1 MNNHLSAP
9 RTLQELTERLQA
21 DFADMPPQ
29 FQIGAR
35 YLLNNPSAVPI
46 SSMRKIAQ
54 QAGVQPAT
62 LVRLAQS
69 LGYQG
74 WVGLKEVFVQS
85 LHVSGHGYTRQ
96 ARQVVRRRNQPD
108 RMAKAVEAQAHNVQ
122 RLLELNAGR
131 IEQAVDILVKAR
143 RVYVAGF
150 RASYASAFTFHYLYR
165 FFRPSVTMM
174 RSEAGTF
181 EMELRTLRTGDVI
194 VLIAF
199 APYSQEVVRVYE
211 TARKTGCKILSI
223 CDSPVA
229 PIALEADCNL
239 LFSTEM
245 PSFFPSCTASV
256 ALVELLVE
264 QVLART
270 GRRALSGLEHAETQ
284 LEQIGAYWSKQ
295 DIPEQ
300 GGGANGTSEDSDL

>member
-1 MNNHLSAP
+1 MRDVYLRDAMNMSSLAP
-9 RTLQELTERLQA
+9 GSLQELTERLQA
-21 DFADMPPQ
+21 DFAEMPPQ

-35 YLLNNPSAVPI
+35 YLLNNPSEVPV

-69 LGYQG
+69 LGYSG
-74 WVGLKEVFVQS
+74 WTGLKDIFVRS
-85 LHVSGHGYTRQ
+85 LHADGHAYAFQ
-96 ARQVVRRRNQPD
+96 ARQVMRHRNQPD
-108 RMAKAVEAQAHNVQ
+108 RVAKAIEAQAHNVR
-122 RLLELNAGR
+122 RLAELNGGR
-131 IEQAVDILVKAR
+131 MKQAVDMLVKAR

-181 EMELRTLRTGDVI
+181 EMELRTLRPGDVI

-199 APYSQEVVRVYE
+199 APYSQEIVQVYE
-211 TARKTGCKILSI
+211 AARKTGCKILSL
-223 CDSPVA
+223 CDSAVA

-239 LFSTEM
+239 LFTTDM

-256 ALVELLVE
+256 ALVEVLVE

-270 GRRALSGLEHAETQ
+270 GHRAISGLEHAETQ
-284 LEQIGAYWSKQ
+284 LHQIGAYWKKQ
-295 DIPEQ
+295 E
-300 GGGANGTSEDSDL
+300 

>member
-1 MNNHLSAP
+1 MDQLAP
-9 RTLQELTERLQA
+9 RSLQELTERLQA
-21 DFADMPPQ
+21 DFVDMPPQ

-35 YLLNNPSAVPI
+35 YLLDNPSEVPV

-54 QAGVQPAT
+54 KAGVQPAT

-69 LGYQG
+69 LGYKG
-74 WVGLKEVFVQS
+74 WTGLKDVFVHS
-85 LHVSGHGYTRQ
+85 LHAKSHAYALQ
-96 ARQVVRRRNQPD
+96 ARRVVRRRNQPD
-108 RMAKAVEAQAHNVQ
+108 RMAKAVQAQALNVQ
-122 RLLELNAGR
+122 KLTELNGDR
-131 IEQAVDILVKAR
+131 MKRAVDILVKAR

-181 EMELRTLRTGDVI
+181 EMELRTLRSGDVI

-199 APYSQEVVRVYE
+199 APYSQEIVQVYE
-211 TARKTGCKILSI
+211 AARKTGCKILSL

-256 ALVELLVE
+256 ALVEVLVE

-270 GRRALSGLEHAETQ
+270 GRRAISGLEHAETQ
-284 LEQIGAYWSKQ
+284 LEQIGAYWTK
-295 DIPEQ
+295 ENKE
-300 GGGANGTSEDSDL
+300 NGK

>member
-1 MNNHLSAP
+1 MDQLAP
-9 RTLQELTERLQA
+9 RSLQELTERLQA
-21 DFADMPPQ
+21 DFVDMPPQ

-35 YLLNNPSAVPI
+35 YLLDNPSEVPV

-54 QAGVQPAT
+54 KAGVQPAT

-69 LGYQG
+69 LGYKG
-74 WVGLKEVFVQS
+74 WTGLKDVFVHS
-85 LHVSGHGYTRQ
+85 LHAESHAYALQ
-96 ARQVVRRRNQPD
+96 ARRVVRRRNQPD
-108 RMAKAVEAQAHNVQ
+108 RMAKAVQAQALNVQ
-122 RLLELNAGR
+122 KLTELNGDR
-131 IEQAVDILVKAR
+131 MKRAVDILVKAR

-181 EMELRTLRTGDVI
+181 EMELRTLRSGDVI

-199 APYSQEVVRVYE
+199 APYSQEIVQVYE
-211 TARKTGCKILSI
+211 AARKTGCKILSL

-256 ALVELLVE
+256 ALVEVLVE

-270 GRRALSGLEHAETQ
+270 GRRAISGLEHAETQ
-284 LEQIGAYWSKQ
+284 LEQIGAYWTK
-295 DIPEQ
+295 ENKE
-300 GGGANGTSEDSDL
+300 NGK

>member
-1 MNNHLSAP
+1 MSMNLVAP
-9 RTLQELTERLQA
+9 RSLQELTERLQES
-21 DFADMPPQ
+21 FSDMPPQ

-35 YLLNNPSAVPI
+35 YLLDNPSEVPI

-69 LGYQG
+69 LGYEG
-74 WVGLKEVFVQS
+74 WTGLKEIFVHS
-85 LHVSGHGYTRQ
+85 LHAGEHAYALQ
-96 ARQVVRRRNQPD
+96 ARKVVRQRHRPD
-108 RMAKAVEAQAHNVQ
+108 RVAKAVEAQTHNVQ
-122 RLLELNAGR
+122 KLSELNSGR
-131 IEQAVDILVKAR
+131 LSKAVDILVKAR

-181 EMELRTLRTGDVI
+181 EMELRSLRPGDVI

-199 APYSQEVVRVYE
+199 APYSQEIVRVYE
-211 TARKTGCKILSI
+211 AARKTGCKILSL

-239 LFSTEM
+239 LFSTDM

-256 ALVELLVE
+256 ALVEVLVE

-270 GRRALSGLEHAETQ
+270 GRRAISGLEHAETQ
-284 LEQIGAYWSKQ
+284 LQQIGAYWTK
-295 DIPEQ
+295 
-300 GGGANGTSEDSDL
+300 EDE

>member
-1 MNNHLSAP
+1 MTKNQLAP
-9 RTLQELTERLQA
+9 RSLQELTERLQA
-21 DFADMPPQ
+21 DFAEMPPQ

-35 YLLNNPSAVPI
+35 YLLNNPSEVPV

-69 LGYQG
+69 LGYKG
-74 WVGLKEVFVQS
+74 WTGLKDIFVRS
-85 LHVSGHGYTRQ
+85 LHADSHAYALQ
-96 ARQVVRRRNQPD
+96 ARQVVRQRDQPD
-108 RMAKAVEAQAHNVQ
+108 RVAKAVTAQATNVQ
-122 RLLELNAGR
+122 KLSELNSGR
-131 IEQAVDILVKAR
+131 LSKAVDMLVKAR

-181 EMELRTLRTGDVI
+181 EMELRTLRPGDVI

-199 APYSQEVVRVYE
+199 APYSQEIVRVYE
-211 TARKTGCKILSI
+211 AARKTGCKILSI

-256 ALVELLVE
+256 ALVEVLVE

-270 GRRALSGLEHAETQ
+270 GRRAISGLEHAETQ
-284 LEQIGAYWSKQ
+284 LQQIGAYWTKK
-295 DIPEQ
+295 EH
-300 GGGANGTSEDSDL
+300 

>member
-1 MNNHLSAP
+1 MSMNQEAP
-9 RTLQELTERLQA
+9 RSLQELTERLQENYSE
-21 DFADMPPQ
+21 MPPQ

-35 YLLNNPSAVPI
+35 YLLDHPSEVPV

-69 LGYQG
+69 LGYDG
-74 WVGLKEVFVQS
+74 WTGLKEIFVRS
-85 LHVSGHGYTRQ
+85 LHASDHAYALQ
-96 ARQVVRRRNQPD
+96 ARKVVRQRHRPD
-108 RMAKAVEAQAHNVQ
+108 RVVKAVEAQAHNVQ
-122 RLLELNAGR
+122 KLSELNSGR
-131 IEQAVDILVKAR
+131 LNEAVDMLVKAR

-165 FFRPSVTMM
+165 FFRPTVTMM

-181 EMELRTLRTGDVI
+181 EMELRSLRPGDVI
-194 VLIAF
+194 VLITF
-199 APYSQEVVRVYE
+199 APYSQEIVRVYE
-211 TARKTGCKILSI
+211 AARKTGCKILSL

-245 PSFFPSCTASV
+245 PSFFPSCSASV
-256 ALVELLVE
+256 ALVEVLVE

-270 GRRALSGLEHAETQ
+270 GRRAISGLEHAETQ
-284 LEQIGAYWSKQ
+284 LQQIGAYWTKQ
-295 DIPEQ
+295 EQ
-300 GGGANGTSEDSDL
+300 